1 MLYRIVRRYRDNQRR
16 EVIKTDLSE
25 ANAQGYCKGRET
37 SSSTAT
43 SAEAQART
51 AAFGPWFDGYE
62 EQAPKRQPKRDSLTR
77 ALVGIYQID

>member
-25 ANAQGYCKGRET
+25 ANAQQYCRWAE
-37 SSSTAT
+37 SSSPTAT
-43 SAEAQART
+43 SASARART
-51 AAFGPWFDGYE
+51 ATFGPWFDGYE
-62 EQAPKRQPKRDSLTR
+62 EQAPKRRPKADSLTR